1 MRVVVNATYR
11 AAERKRECEG
21 ESESKRQRG
30 DREEKRR
37 RGTEEARE
45 AEYEKKCKNKRRK
58 GSGVRDTR
66 AWLCAYTRARTYT
79 RACPPPPLCTTRDRE
94 LAPPRTRVGQ
104 SLLLTHT
111 RRERAA
117 CALPC
122 VRTCV
127 CTRVSASSSSRGRA
141 RAGGSVKG
149 ASDDFRGFRASE
161 RAACRRRIYARSR
174 NVT

>member
-1 MRVVVNATYR
+1 MRVVANATYR
-11 AAERKRECEG
+11 AAERKRECEE

-79 RACPPPPLCTTRDRE
+79 RACP
-94 LAPPRTRVGQ
+94 
-104 SLLLTHT
+104 H
-111 RRERAA
+111 RR
-117 CALPC
+117 L
-122 VRTCV
+122 
-127 CTRVSASSSSRGRA
+127 
-141 RAGGSVKG
+141 
-149 ASDDFRGFRASE
+149 
-161 RAACRRRIYARSR
+161 YARR
-174 NVT
+174 VTVNLPHLVHESVSHYY

>member
-1 MRVVVNATYR
+1 MCVHAR
-11 AAERKRECEG
+11 A
-21 ESESKRQRG
+21 
-30 DREEKRR
+30 
-37 RGTEEARE
+37 
-45 AEYEKKCKNKRRK
+45 N
-58 GSGVRDTR
+58 VH
-66 AWLCAYTRARTYT
+66 
-79 RACPPPPLCTTRDRE
+79 ACVSTPPPLCTTRDRE

-174 NVT
+174 NVTWKLELHFAFIQVDILFLYKRERGREKSKEK